1 MAVIGFILLSFLCS
15 EAFAHKVSIFAWS
28 EEGFVVGKTGFSVGP
43 PPKLAEIIVED
54 KETGAILLTTRTD
67 KEGKFSF
74 KPPANALENRLTLR
88 LIVKAGP
95 GHQGEWLLPPEDY
108 ISMDSKPV
116 YPVEIT
122 SPSVVTS
129 QEQGDY
135 SSHIDVAVVQKIV
148 EDALDE
154 KLAPVKRMLVE
165 AQDKG
170 PQLSEV
176 VAGVGYIFG
185 LFGLL
190 AYWKSRKKVS
200 GE

>member
-1 MAVIGFILLSFLCS
+1 
-15 EAFAHKVSIFAWS
+15 
-28 EEGFVVGKTGFSVGP
+28 
-43 PPKLAEIIVED
+43 
-54 KETGAILLTTRTD
+54 
-67 KEGKFSF
+67 
-74 KPPANALENRLTLR
+74 
-88 LIVKAGP
+88 
-95 GHQGEWLLPPEDY
+95 
-108 ISMDSKPV
+108 
-116 YPVEIT
+116 
-122 SPSVVTS
+122 VVTS